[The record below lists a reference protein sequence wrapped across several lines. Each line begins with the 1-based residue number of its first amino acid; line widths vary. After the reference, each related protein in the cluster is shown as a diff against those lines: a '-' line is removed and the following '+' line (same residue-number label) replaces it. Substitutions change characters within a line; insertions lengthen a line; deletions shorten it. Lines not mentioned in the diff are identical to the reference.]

1 MYKRQGVHHALRAA
15 AQLEKDGVS
24 AEVIDLRSLVPL
36 DREHVIASVRKT
48 GRLIVIDEDY
58 HSFGVSG
65 EIIASVVEHD
75 IGMLKAR
82 PQRVAFPDIP
92 IPFTPV
98 MEQWALPNADKIV
111 AAYHA
116 MHKE

>member
-1 MYKRQGVHHALRAA
+1 MKPA
-15 AQLEKDGVS
+15 
-24 AEVIDLRSLVPL
+24 P
-36 DREHVIASVRKT
+36 T
-48 GRLIVIDEDY
+48 
-58 HSFGVSG
+58 
-65 EIIASVVEHD
+65 
-75 IGMLKAR
+75 
-82 PQRVAFPDIP
+82 QRVAFPDIP

>member
-1 MYKRQGVHHALRAA
+1 MPRDVAR
-15 AQLEKDGVS
+15 
-24 AEVIDLRSLVPL
+24 
-36 DREHVIASVRKT
+36 
-48 GRLIVIDEDY
+48 
-58 HSFGVSG
+58 
-65 EIIASVVEHD
+65 VVEHD

-116 MHKE
+116 LNKE

>member
-1 MYKRQGVHHALRAA
+1 MV
-15 AQLEKDGVS
+15 
-24 AEVIDLRSLVPL
+24 DLRSLVPL

-48 GRLIVIDEDY
+48 GRLIVVDEDY

-92 IPFTPV
+92 IPFTPP
-98 MEQWALPNADKIV
+98 MEQWALPSAAKIV
-111 AAYHA
+111 AAYQNL
-116 MHKE
+116 KSEE